1 MKRIFLILVFS
12 LFFGYLSLAQITTSQ
27 SITFAVDNVKE
38 PELALSVLGP
48 INGDILAKRLNL
60 KSDKLIDLDT
70 NKWEPKILVNSFSDE
85 TGLLELGEDTVFQ
98 MLVKAW
104 SQHRPVALSPDVIW
118 MLICQQLSHHINQNP
133 EKYKS
138 LFVSHEGKKEICIQS
153 STDLYSE
160 DVDWAGIIDGFA
172 STLSLNTTEGV
183 TNSLIANFSTT
194 GVNERLASEIT
205 LMDVAKPFFEYKV
218 FYVACGIPYITI
230 TGTPEDWKS
239 IIEKARILESIE
251 LGWWFKELKP
261 ILEQFVMAS
270 EGKQDI
276 KFWKNIVKKTRP
288 GTVYGAECGRNTHKP
303 TELDGWFLKLFP
315 FDNKGR
321 TPDKV
326 TVLHTMPRETVVV
339 PFNYQVI
346 SSEGTTIR
354 ETSLEFVAGIIGIQ
368 EDVNTLTLSP
378 KIGWFVR
385 TSKPIY

>member
-1 MKRIFLILVFS
+1 MKRIFLILAFS
-12 LFFGYLSLAQITTSQ
+12 LIFGYLSLAQITTSQ

-38 PELALSVLGP
+38 PELALSVLAP

-276 KFWKNIVKKTRP
+276 KFWKNIVKKLDQEQFMERSVGEIHTNQQNLMAGSLSYSHLIIKDELQTRLRFYIQCP
-288 GTVYGAECGRNTHKP
+288 EKRLLYHSIT
-303 TELDGWFLKLFP
+303 KLFLLKEP
-315 FDNKGR
+315 
-321 TPDKV
+321 P
-326 TVLHTMPRETVVV
+326 
-339 PFNYQVI
+339 
-346 SSEGTTIR
+346 
-354 ETSLEFVAGIIGIQ
+354 LEKH
-368 EDVNTLTLSP
+368 L
-378 KIGWFVR
+378 
-385 TSKPIY
+385 